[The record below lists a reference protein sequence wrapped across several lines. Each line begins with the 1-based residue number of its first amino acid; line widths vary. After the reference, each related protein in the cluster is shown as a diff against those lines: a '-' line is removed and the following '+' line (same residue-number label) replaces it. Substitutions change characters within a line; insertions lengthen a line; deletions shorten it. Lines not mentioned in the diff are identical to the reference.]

1 MAEITAAAVMALRE
15 KTGLPMMECKKALQ
29 ECGGNTEQAV
39 EWLRKQGVKTQ
50 SMRADRETSC
60 GRLAVYTDAA
70 KGVGT
75 IIEFKCESPP
85 VAGSPDFKDLANDIA
100 KTLALGPGAKTPE
113 ELMAQKS
120 QAHPGKTLG
129 ELKDD
134 LFNRMREVFE
144 LSRIKRV
151 DAACGGY
158 AHHDGSK
165 AALVEI
171 AGNVGAA
178 NAAEVAKD
186 IAMHVVALAPQAI
199 RKEDLDPAVVE
210 KEREILSEAARK
222 EGKPENIIAKMI
234 EGRLRN
240 FFSQCV
246 LLEQPFVKDDKQT
259 VGQLAKAAGLEVKA
273 VENWKLGGA
282 V

>member
-50 SMRADRETSC
+50 AMRADRETSC
-60 GRLAVYTDAA
+60 GRLAVYTDPAR
-70 KGVGT
+70 GVAT
-75 IIEFKCESPP
+75 IIELKCESPP
-85 VAGSPDFKDLANDIA
+85 VAGSQDFKDLANDIA
-100 KTLALGPGAKTPE
+100 RTLALGPGAKSPE
-113 ELMAQKS
+113 ELLEQKS
-120 QAHPGKTLG
+120 QSHPAKTLG

-144 LSRIKRV
+144 LARIKRI
-151 DAACGGY
+151 DAPCGGY

-171 AGNVGAA
+171 GGNVTAA

-199 RKEDLDPAVVE
+199 RKEDLDPAVVA
-210 KEREILSEAARK
+210 KEREILSDAARK
-222 EGKPENIIAKMI
+222 EGKPDNIIAKMI

-240 FFSQCV
+240 FYATCV
-246 LLEQPFVKDDKQT
+246 LLEQPFVKDEKQT
-259 VGQLAKAAGLEVKA
+259 VGKLAKDVGIDVVA
-273 VENWKLGGA
+273 VDNWRLGG
-282 V
+282 

>member
-29 ECGGNTEQAV
+29 ECGGDTAQAV
-39 EWLRKQGVKTQ
+39 DWLRKQRITTQ

-60 GRLAVYTDAA
+60 GRLAVYTDTA

-75 IIEFKCESPP
+75 IIEFKSESPP
-85 VAGSPDFKDLANDIA
+85 VAGSPDFKDFCNDIA
-100 KTLALGPGAKTPE
+100 KTLALGPGAATPAD
-113 ELMAQKS
+113 LLSQKS
-120 QAHPGKTLG
+120 QAHPGKTLA

-144 LSRIKRV
+144 LSRIKRI
-151 DAACGGY
+151 DAPCGGY

-165 AALVEI
+165 ASLVEI
-171 AGNVGAA
+171 TGNTSAA

-199 RKEDLDPAVVE
+199 RKEDLDPAVVD

-259 VGQLAKAAGLEVKA
+259 VGQLAKAAGLEVKS
-273 VENWKLGGA
+273 VENWKLGG
-282 V
+282 

>member
-171 AGNVGAA
+171 TGNVGAA

-199 RKEDLDPAVVE
+199 RKEDLDPAVVD

-273 VENWKLGGA
+273 VENWKLGGT

>member
-15 KTGLPMMECKKALQ
+15 KTGLPMMECKKALA
-29 ECGGNTEQAV
+29 ECGGNTDQAV

-50 SMRADRETSC
+50 ALRADREMST
-60 GRLAVYTDAA
+60 GRLAVYTDPA

-75 IIEFKCESPP
+75 MIELKCESAP
-85 VAGSPDFKDLANDIA
+85 VAGSPDFKDLVNDIA
-100 KTLALGPGAKTPE
+100 KTLALGPGAKTPAD
-113 ELMAQKS
+113 LLAQKS
-120 QAHPGKTLG
+120 LAHPEKTLG

-144 LSRIKRV
+144 LSRICRI
-151 DAACGGY
+151 DAPCGGY

-171 AGNVGAA
+171 AGKTTPDAA
-178 NAAEVAKD
+178 TAAKE
-186 IAMHVVALAPQAI
+186 IAMHVVALAPQALT
-199 RKEDLDPAVVE
+199 KEDLDPAAVA
-210 KEREILSEAARK
+210 KEREILTEAARS

-240 FFSQCV
+240 FFSQNV

-259 VGQLAKAAGLEVKA
+259 VGQFAKAAGFEVKSMH
-273 VENWKLGGA
+273 NWKLGG
-282 V
+282 

>member
-15 KTGLPMMECKKALQ
+15 KTGLPMMECKKALA
-29 ECGGNTEQAV
+29 ECGGDTEKAV
-39 EWLRKQGVKTQ
+39 EWLRKQGIKTQ
-50 SMRADRETSC
+50 ALRADRETST
-60 GRLAVYTDAA
+60 GRLAVYTDLA

-75 IIEFKCESPP
+75 MIELKCESAP
-85 VAGSPDFKDLANDIA
+85 VANSPDFKDLANDIA
-100 KTLALGPGAKTPE
+100 KTLALGPGAATSAD
-113 ELMAQKS
+113 LLAQKS
-120 QAHPGKTLG
+120 LSHPGKTLG

-134 LFNRMREVFE
+134 LFNRMREVFD
-144 LSRIKRV
+144 LSRILRI
-151 DAACGGY
+151 DAPCGGY

-165 AALVEI
+165 AALVEVSGKTT
-171 AGNVGAA
+171 APD
-178 NAAEVAKD
+178 AAEVAKGV
-186 IAMHVVALAPQAI
+186 AMHVVALAPQALS
-199 RKEDLDPAVVE
+199 KEDLDPAVVN

-259 VGQLAKAAGLEVKA
+259 VGQFAKAAGLEIKRM
-273 VENWKLGGA
+273 ENWQLGR
-282 V
+282 